1 MSGGATYNFLFSPG
15 VSLLSSTV
23 NCGFHMCS
31 IVLTVRSGFVCADGV
46 WLDTNISDTRPSC
59 KRNPTLAAGFWM
71 QIKKQIFFSSLLTV
85 GYNSGCLGNLDGPS
99 GAKSGLENIDGPS
112 AAKFASATEYGAA
125 LAIGVG
131 PCAALAIGVGA
142 FIEFVAGGALAGRFF
157 WSPIVFN

>member
-1 MSGGATYNFLFSPG
+1 M
-15 VSLLSSTV
+15 
-23 NCGFHMCS
+23 
-31 IVLTVRSGFVCADGV
+31 CADGV

-85 GYNSGCLGNLDGPS
+85 GYNSGSLKTIGGPS
-99 GAKSGLENIDGPS
+99 GAKSGLENIGGPSGAKFDLENIDGPS
-112 AAKFASATEYGAA
+112 GTKFDFGNIGGPSGAKFASVTEYGAA

>member
-1 MSGGATYNFLFSPG
+1 
-15 VSLLSSTV
+15 
-23 NCGFHMCS
+23 
-31 IVLTVRSGFVCADGV
+31 
-46 WLDTNISDTRPSC
+46 
-59 KRNPTLAAGFWM
+59 M

-99 GAKSGLENIDGPS
+99 G
-112 AAKFASATEYGAA
+112 AKFASATEYGAA